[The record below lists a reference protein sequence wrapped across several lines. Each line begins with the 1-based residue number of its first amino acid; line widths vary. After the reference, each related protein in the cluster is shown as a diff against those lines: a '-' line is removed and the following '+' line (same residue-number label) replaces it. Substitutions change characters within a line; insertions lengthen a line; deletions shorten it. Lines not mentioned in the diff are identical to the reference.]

1 MYKNVDKIRVK
12 LYNGNIEI
20 KRRELVLEKR
30 RSKTKIFFKIFFLA
44 GLIAL
49 MLILSVESL
58 MPGEK
63 SAESSNVVSDK
74 VDEVITDMTADAIK
88 KIPPQSVRILTGDE
102 SAEVLILNCNSTFTP
117 EIQIL
122 PTNTSVNYRKTVWTS
137 SAENIVSVDANG
149 QLNAKAIGTA
159 TVTISLEGYES
170 VNDSIEIQVVE
181 VFANDLQ
188 LHLTTSELPVGKTT
202 ALKAAL
208 SPANATSRG
217 LTYKSSDKEVAEVSS
232 AGIVRAKK
240 EGKVTISVSYLS
252 LTDKNGEKFA
262 ITREVTLTVVPN
274 TEPNIPLEKIE
285 LSLEDNG
292 SIFYDEGKDQYYVF
306 AGESISQSV
315 TLTPADATDRLL
327 VWSSSDASVLQA
339 GGEDGTCTL
348 TPLKKGTATIRVSA
362 AANSNVS
369 TEFTLE
375 VRNSTLGAVIGV
387 QGGKSELKPTDRPNV
402 FTLNISA
409 GARGILFAV
418 SAATEEFYIK
428 YDTDEREI
436 AEIYEDGTLSTYKSS
451 AGTEEGYVTLKI
463 IVSDNDSFSSDG
475 GGLCETYEVRLT
487 VSKQTFSE
495 NVSGWALFIRKLFG
509 HFGAFLVLG
518 IFAAGTFILFSKK
531 NWKSLLIGFFFAIVF
546 GFTFACVTEL
556 FQMDIFTSGRHASF
570 DDVVIDCSGYM
581 PAVLAIYGAVFITWF
596 IIAIV
601 RKSKKKRDIQDDL
614 KGAE

>member
-1 MYKNVDKIRVK
+1 M
-12 LYNGNIEI
+12 
-20 KRRELVLEKR
+20 
-30 RSKTKIFFKIFFLA
+30 
-44 GLIAL
+44 
-49 MLILSVESL
+49 
-58 MPGEK
+58 
-63 SAESSNVVSDK
+63 
-74 VDEVITDMTADAIK
+74 
-88 KIPPQSVRILTGDE
+88 TGDE

-292 SIFYDEGKDQYYVF
+292 SIFYDEGKRSILCICGRKYF
-306 AGESISQSV
+306 A
-315 TLTPADATDRLL
+315 
-327 VWSSSDASVLQA
+327 
-339 GGEDGTCTL
+339 
-348 TPLKKGTATIRVSA
+348 IRD
-362 AANSNVS
+362 
-369 TEFTLE
+369 
-375 VRNSTLGAVIGV
+375 LG
-387 QGGKSELKPTDRPNV
+387 SRRRDRPSARMVEFGRFRFTGGRRGRNV
-402 FTLNISA
+402 YSYAFEKGN
-409 GARGILFAV
+409 GNDPRQRGCKLEYF
-418 SAATEEFYIK
+418 
-428 YDTDEREI
+428 
-436 AEIYEDGTLSTYKSS
+436 DG
-451 AGTEEGYVTLKI
+451 I
-463 IVSDNDSFSSDG
+463 
-475 GGLCETYEVRLT
+475 
-487 VSKQTFSE
+487 
-495 NVSGWALFIRKLFG
+495 
-509 HFGAFLVLG
+509 
-518 IFAAGTFILFSKK
+518 
-531 NWKSLLIGFFFAIVF
+531 
-546 GFTFACVTEL
+546 
-556 FQMDIFTSGRHASF
+556 HA
-570 DDVVIDCSGYM
+570 
-581 PAVLAIYGAVFITWF
+581 
-596 IIAIV
+596 
-601 RKSKKKRDIQDDL
+601 
-614 KGAE
+614 